1 MAIKWFGLSSES
13 PYCELHIV
21 FMICSWLSSARQ
33 SWIEM
38 DLQMHGADGAASHKE
53 WRARA
58 RARECTLHARNN
70 IYFIVFAFLG
80 SVCRIGPTDIEQTI
94 TPAMNADGGNSTLVA
109 TAANILENTCDD
121 VNERMVP
128 TFSMESRIWL
138 QLQWATGWR
147 RWSRKGIG
155 EYGEKS

>member
-1 MAIKWFGLSSES
+1 MIWFEFGKSILWTTHRVHD
-13 PYCELHIV
+13 LFMIV
-21 FMICSWLSSARQ
+21 FGTAELNRNGFANAWSRWSGQPQGMESA
-33 SWIEM
+33 
-38 DLQMHGADGAASHKE
+38 G
-53 WRARA
+53 A